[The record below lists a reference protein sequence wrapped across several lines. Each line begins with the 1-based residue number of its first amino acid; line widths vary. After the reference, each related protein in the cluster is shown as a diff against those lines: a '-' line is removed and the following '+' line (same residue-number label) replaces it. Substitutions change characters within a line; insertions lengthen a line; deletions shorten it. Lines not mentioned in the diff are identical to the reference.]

1 MVRLVLVRH
10 GETAWT
16 LSGQHTSRTDIALT
30 EAGQRE
36 AAALA
41 EPLAAFDVVRV
52 LSSPLVRA
60 QDTCRLAGLGDRME
74 VDPDLT
80 EWDYGDYEGR
90 TTAEIRRERPGWSLF
105 KSDPPG
111 GETAAQVGRRCDA
124 AIARAVG
131 SDDVGA
137 GDVLVFSHGHLLRV
151 LAARWLGLAP
161 QGGRHLVLSP
171 ASISVLGHERETPVV
186 ERWNSTR

>member
-1 MVRLVLVRH
+1 MRSSTARCLHDVRAMVRLVLVRH

-16 LSGQHTSRTDIALT
+16 LSGQHTSRTDIPLT
-30 EAGQRE
+30 EAGERE

-74 VDPDLT
+74 VDPDLA

-90 TTAEIRRERPGWSLF
+90 TTAEIRRERPDWSLF
-105 KSDPPG
+105 ESDPPG
-111 GETAAQVGRRCDA
+111 GETAGQVGRRCDA
-124 AIARAVG
+124 AIARAVRPRR
-131 SDDVGA
+131 S
-137 GDVLVFSHGHLLRV
+137 GDR
-151 LAARWLGLAP
+151 
-161 QGGRHLVLSP
+161 
-171 ASISVLGHERETPVV
+171 
-186 ERWNSTR
+186 